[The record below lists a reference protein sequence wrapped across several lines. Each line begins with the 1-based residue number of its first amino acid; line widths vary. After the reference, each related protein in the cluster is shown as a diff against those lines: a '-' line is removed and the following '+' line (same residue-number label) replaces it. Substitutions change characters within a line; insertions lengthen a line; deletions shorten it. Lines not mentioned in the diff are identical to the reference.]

1 MQQNFVTACDRYIEN
16 RIGHQLNDM
25 QTKAALH
32 TCGPELII
40 AGAGTGKTTVLVNRI
55 VNLLKFGT
63 SYQFKSYDE
72 SKFSDRQLE
81 QLYRCEGNEE
91 LDELLANNAPNPWN
105 ILAITFTNK
114 AAGELRNRIAKAVGE
129 DLAKDITAQ
138 TFHSLCAKLLRIES
152 KYTEYQSHFTIY
164 DSDDSKRV
172 MKDIIKDK
180 YDPDGNGE
188 CDLDA
193 QTALDYIQTFKDNMK
208 SVDDVEEDIRNCV
221 YDTLSIEYQYVQLY
235 KPYQEFLKSAD
246 AMDFDDLIFNM
257 VKLLEQNSEVLDK
270 YQTKYKYI
278 LVDEYQDTSKAQSEL
293 VKLLAGGWFN
303 VCVVGDEDQSIYSFR
318 GAVVDNIL
326 KFPDIYP
333 GTYVVTLEQNYR
345 STGNILKLANQVIKN
360 NKNRTEKAL
369 WTKSN
374 SGAYIEYKDADSD
387 IDEQTWIADQIQD
400 NKFKYSETVILYRM
414 NQQSASI
421 ERVFIN
427 KKIPY
432 RIVGGL
438 KFFDRKEVKDIL
450 QYLQML
456 VNPKDTVRIKR
467 IINVPARRIGNQ
479 TVEKVERIA
488 KDNGITMIDVC
499 RNPEK
504 WSSIKRAGTSLRKFY
519 DIYESLVDQLDKIPL
534 QDLIQQIYDE
544 SEYENAILGST
555 NFDDRKMN
563 IAQLESMADD
573 FERNNPTKQ
582 AQDFLEEISLLS
594 DVDSYD
600 DKKDCVTLMT
610 MHASKGLEFNNV
622 FVIGWNDG
630 IFPQNRVIQE
640 ADLDPDRLEEERR
653 LAYVAITRARKRL
666 FISRVDQMFL
676 WGQFKTF
683 QPSRFLMEFDT
694 QVFKDELKQ
703 LNRYKNK
710 KTDVNKKKSERLV
723 NLPVA
728 GDTVTDQAGN
738 KFELVELGNLGKC
751 HLAFIKNASG
761 TIERVIWEYANL
773 RIVD

>member
-91 LDELLANNAPNPWN
+91 LDELLANDVPNPWN

-193 QTALDYIQTFKDNMK
+193 QTALDYVQTFKDNMK
-208 SVDDVEEDIRNCV
+208 SVDDVEGDIRNCV
-221 YDTLSIEYQYVQLY
+221 YDTSSIEYQYVQLY

-387 IDEQTWIADQIQD
+387 IDEQTWIANQIQD

-488 KDNGITMIDVC
+488 KDNGITMVDVC

-519 DIYESLVDQLDKIPL
+519 DIYESLVGQLDKIPL

-544 SEYENAILGST
+544 SDYENAILGST
-555 NFDDRKMN
+555 NFEDRKMN

-610 MHASKGLEFNNV
+610 MHASKGLEFDNV

-694 QVFKDELKQ
+694 QVFKNELRQ

-710 KTDVNKKKSERLV
+710 KTDVNKKKTERLV
-723 NLPVA
+723 NLPVS
-728 GDTVTDQAGN
+728 GDTVIDRAGN
-738 KFELVELGNLGKC
+738 KFELVELRNLGKC

>member
-1 MQQNFVTACDRYIEN
+1 MQQSFVTACDRYIEN

-91 LDELLANNAPNPWN
+91 LDELLANDVPNPWN

-193 QTALDYIQTFKDNMK
+193 QTAIDYIQTFKDNMK

-221 YDTLSIEYQYVQLY
+221 YDTSSIEYQYVQLY

-257 VKLLEQNSEVLDK
+257 VKLLEQNSKVLDK

-326 KFPDIYP
+326 KFSDIYP
-333 GTYVVTLEQNYR
+333 GTYVVTLERNYR

-374 SGAYIEYKDADSD
+374 SGAYIEYKDADFD
-387 IDEQTWIADQIQD
+387 TDEQTWIANQIQD

-519 DIYESLVDQLDKIPL
+519 DIYESLVGQLDKISL

-555 NFDDRKMN
+555 NFEDRKMN

-710 KTDVNKKKSERLV
+710 KTDVNKKKTERLV

-728 GDTVTDQAGN
+728 GDTVTDRAGN
-738 KFELVELGNLGKC
+738 RFELVELGNLGKC

>member
-91 LDELLANNAPNPWN
+91 LDALLANDVPNPWN

-221 YDTLSIEYQYVQLY
+221 YDTSSIEYQYVQLY

-387 IDEQTWIADQIQD
+387 TDEQTWIANQIQD

-488 KDNGITMIDVC
+488 KDNGITMVDVC

-504 WSSIKRAGTSLRKFY
+504 WSSIKRAETSLRKFY
-519 DIYESLVDQLDKIPL
+519 DIYESLVSQLDKIPL
-534 QDLIQQIYDE
+534 QDLIQQIYDG

-555 NFDDRKMN
+555 NFEDRKMN

-640 ADLDPDRLEEERR
+640 ADLNPDRLEEERR

-694 QVFKDELKQ
+694 QVFKNELKQ

-710 KTDVNKKKSERLV
+710 KTDVNKKKTERLV
-723 NLPVA
+723 NLPAA
-728 GDTVTDQAGN
+728 GDTVIDRADN
-738 KFELVELGNLGKC
+738 RFELVELRNLGKC

>member
-1 MQQNFVTACDRYIEN
+1 MQQNFITACDRYIEN

-81 QLYRCEGNEE
+81 QLYKCEVNEE
-91 LDELLANNAPNPWN
+91 LDELLANDVPNPWN

-221 YDTLSIEYQYVQLY
+221 YDTSSIEYQYVQLY

-270 YQTKYKYI
+270 YQTRYKYI

-360 NKNRTEKAL
+360 NKNRTDKAL

-387 IDEQTWIADQIQD
+387 TDEQTWIANQIQD

-519 DIYESLVDQLDKIPL
+519 DIYESLVGQLDKIPL

-555 NFDDRKMN
+555 NFEDRKMN

-610 MHASKGLEFNNV
+610 MHASKGLEFSNV

-694 QVFKDELKQ
+694 QVFKDELRQ

-710 KTDVNKKKSERLV
+710 KTDVDKQKTERLV
-723 NLPVA
+723 NLPIS
-728 GDTVTDQAGN
+728 GDTVIDRAGN
-738 KFELVELGNLGKC
+738 KFELIELRNLGKC

>member
-81 QLYRCEGNEE
+81 QLYRCEGNEK
-91 LDELLANNAPNPWN
+91 LDELLANDVPNPWN

-152 KYTEYQSHFTIY
+152 NYTEYQSHFTIY

-221 YDTLSIEYQYVQLY
+221 YDTSSIEYQYVQLY

-369 WTKSN
+369 WTRSN

-387 IDEQTWIADQIQD
+387 TDEQTWIANQIQD

-488 KDNGITMIDVC
+488 KDNRITMIDVC

-504 WSSIKRAGTSLRKFY
+504 WSSIKRAGTSLKKFY
-519 DIYESLVDQLDKIPL
+519 DIYESLVGQLDKIPL

-555 NFDDRKMN
+555 NFEDRKMN

-640 ADLDPDRLEEERR
+640 ADLEPDRLEEERR

-694 QVFKDELKQ
+694 QVFKDELRQ

-710 KTDVNKKKSERLV
+710 KTDANKKKTKRLV
-723 NLPVA
+723 DLPVA
-728 GDTVTDQAGN
+728 GDTVIDQAGN
-738 KFELVELGNLGKC
+738 KFELVELRSLGKC

>member
-1 MQQNFVTACDRYIEN
+1 MQQNFITACDRYIEN

-91 LDELLANNAPNPWN
+91 LDELLTNDVPNPWN

-188 CDLDA
+188 CDLDV

-221 YDTLSIEYQYVQLY
+221 YDTSSIEYQYVQLY

-519 DIYESLVDQLDKIPL
+519 DIYKSLVGQLDKIPL

-703 LNRYKNK
+703 LNRYRNK
-710 KTDVNKKKSERLV
+710 KTDVNKKKTERLV
-723 NLPVA
+723 NLPVS
-728 GDTVTDQAGN
+728 GDTVIDRAGN
-738 KFELVELGNLGKC
+738 KFELVELRNLGKC
-751 HLAFIKNASG
+751 HLAFIKNDSG